1 MTVSLTNWKWRV
13 VELDGV
19 MVMDEQTKK
28 TKPKAGHE
36 FRCIL

>member
-1 MTVSLTNWKWRV
+1 MTVSLTNWRV

-36 FRCIL
+36 FRCNCIL